1 MMEGIGIALAL
12 AAIFG
17 ALFYGL
23 RVMLVREP
31 IQMKK
36 FLDRRYDVIRRKGF
50 WGEQRDYIDESM
62 IQRWGRNGWGR
73 NGWGFIPLPV
83 LNLSI
88 HLDHLWSLGGV
99 SSILLLMASG
109 MLFGDSRAAVR
120 FMRVLGMERYQR
132 QAQPFNGG
140 DGETPRS

>member
-1 MMEGIGIALAL
+1 MEGIVIALAL

-17 ALFYGL
+17 ALVYGL
-23 RVMLVREP
+23 RLMLVREP
-31 IQMKK
+31 IQMRK

-62 IQRWGRNGWGR
+62 IQRWGR

-132 QAQPFNGG
+132 QAEPFNGG
-140 DGETPRS
+140 DGEIRRP